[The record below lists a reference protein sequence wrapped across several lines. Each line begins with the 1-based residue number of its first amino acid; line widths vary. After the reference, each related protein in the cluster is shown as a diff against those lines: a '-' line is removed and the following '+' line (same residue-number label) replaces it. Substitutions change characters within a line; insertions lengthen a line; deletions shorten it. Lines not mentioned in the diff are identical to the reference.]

1 MKTIET
7 IMDNMKKLCPLLA
20 MLIMPTGCAF
30 NSNSSKADGIVNSL
44 VSERLTDSCL
54 VKITEARYEKSNFNR
69 AREFPAQH
77 PGLRGVA

>member
-1 MKTIET
+1 
-7 IMDNMKKLCPLLA
+7 MDNMKKLCPLLA